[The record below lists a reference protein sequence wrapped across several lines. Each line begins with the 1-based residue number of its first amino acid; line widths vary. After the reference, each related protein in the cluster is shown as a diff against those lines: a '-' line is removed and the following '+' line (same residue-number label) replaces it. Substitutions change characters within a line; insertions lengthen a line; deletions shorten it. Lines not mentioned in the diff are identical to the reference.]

1 KQRVEQRLE
10 QIGRP
15 QGVRLHTAHVLCMD
29 AILNVGLEMGSHNH
43 DCWPHVFRVTE
54 YISSL
59 EHTHFS
65 DGSSQASSLTT
76 ITQPSQQ
83 TAGMDL
89 GLELSCEPSPEA
101 AELSLSQPVIQPLSI
116 QELLKD
122 SSRGG
127 RGLDLK
133 SGSLMTGTS
142 AAKAVC
148 TLSTQADRLDLGLKK
163 LCSVLISYDAG
174 ICFRSMNRDV

>member
-1 KQRVEQRLE
+1 MFTFAKIL
-10 QIGRP
+10 
-15 QGVRLHTAHVLCMD
+15 LCCSTSFTSLFSLSFTLPFLGLLPL
-29 AILNVGLEMGSHNH
+29 ILSPLSL
-43 DCWPHVFRVTE
+43 RVTE

-65 DGSSQASSLTT
+65 DGSSQSSSLTT
-76 ITQPSQQ
+76 ITQQSQQ
-83 TAGMDL
+83 AAGVDL

-101 AELSLSQPVIQPLSI
+101 SELALSQPVIQPLSI
-116 QELLKD
+116 QELLRE

-148 TLSTQADRLDLGLKK
+148 TLSTQADRYGTDITF
-163 LCSVLISYDAG
+163 SV
-174 ICFRSMNRDV
+174 

>member
-1 KQRVEQRLE
+1 MY
-10 QIGRP
+10 I
-15 QGVRLHTAHVLCMD
+15 
-29 AILNVGLEMGSHNH
+29 SS
-43 DCWPHVFRVTE
+43 RVTE

-65 DGSSQASSLTT
+65 DGSLQPSSLTT
-76 ITQPSQQ
+76 ITQQSQQ
-83 TAGMDL
+83 AAAIDQ

-116 QELLKD
+116 QELLKE

-133 SGSLMTGTS
+133 GGSLMTGTS

-148 TLSTQADRLDLGLKK
+148 TLSTQADR
-163 LCSVLISYDAG
+163 
-174 ICFRSMNRDV
+174 

>member
-1 KQRVEQRLE
+1 
-10 QIGRP
+10 
-15 QGVRLHTAHVLCMD
+15 M
-29 AILNVGLEMGSHNH
+29 
-43 DCWPHVFRVTE
+43 TE

-65 DGSSQASSLTT
+65 DGSLQPSSLTT
-76 ITQPSQQ
+76 ITQQSQQ
-83 TAGMDL
+83 AAGAAGVDL

-116 QELLKD
+116 QELLKE

-127 RGLDLK
+127 RGLDLR
-133 SGSLMTGTS
+133 SGSLMTGTG

-148 TLSTQADRLDLGLKK
+148 TLSTQADRLDLALKT
-163 LCSVLISYDAG
+163 L
-174 ICFRSMNRDV
+174 

>member
-1 KQRVEQRLE
+1 MLVSLKAKLFQKFSTQWDSGDTISVQLLFLSY
-10 QIGRP
+10 P
-15 QGVRLHTAHVLCMD
+15 LPFLVLLSF
-29 AILNVGLEMGSHNH
+29 AFSL
-43 DCWPHVFRVTE
+43 RVTE

-65 DGSSQASSLTT
+65 DGSSQPSSLTT
-76 ITQPSQQ
+76 ITQHSQQ
-83 TAGMDL
+83 ATGIDL

-101 AELSLSQPVIQPLSI
+101 SELGLSQPVIQPLSI
-116 QELLKD
+116 QELLRE

-133 SGSLMTGTS
+133 SGTLMTGNS

-148 TLSTQADRLDLGLKK
+148 TLSTQADR
-163 LCSVLISYDAG
+163 
-174 ICFRSMNRDV
+174 